1 MSGPSGT
8 RASCQE
14 IPGSPWGSPTR
25 ISGRMLPGIPLLSGW
40 FRTVGFFRRNP
51 TTGGTMPGGRLG
63 VVRVPPPFRL
73 IEADPTE

>member
-1 MSGPSGT
+1 
-8 RASCQE
+8 
-14 IPGSPWGSPTR
+14 
-25 ISGRMLPGIPLLSGW
+25 MLPGIPLLSGW